1 MLLLLLVWTDGFM
14 GSRTGGV
21 VDYLC
26 STIIHLAPSPSPM
39 PALDS
44 VVHLAPL
51 ALGGLMA
58 PLSIPKQ
65 I

>member
-1 MLLLLLVWTDGFM
+1 MLLLLLVWIDGFM

-26 STIIHLAPSPSPM
+26 STIIHLAPSLRTM

-58 PLSIPKQ
+58 PLFVPKQ